1 MDSGFVLQ
9 HNLSVTSVPPI
20 ELKLFDGTSN
30 SVITQSLA
38 LPVLFPTGESM
49 TVDFYVTPLDPSCSV
64 VLGYNW
70 LTRYNP
76 LIDWVLGSILFRPRL
91 LGTKAPSPTSSARA
105 AQLSSQNPSV
115 SSGSVPRVSIIGAAA
130 FARACKLP
138 GAQSF
143 RIHLSDSSVSAKSAS
158 VSDEPDLSHIPD
170 EYRDYADVFS
180 KAKADTLAPHRP
192 YDLQINLEEG
202 ASPPVGAVYS
212 LSQSELKSLR
222 DFIDEHVRIG
232 FIRPSNSPHG
242 APVLFVRKKD
252 GSLRLCVDFR
262 GLNKISKK
270 DRYPLPFISDLLS
283 TAGKARIYTTIDLRH
298 AYHLVRIAEG
308 DEWKT
313 AFRTRYGSFE
323 WLVMPF
329 GLSNAPASFQRFMND
344 IFSDL
349 LDVNVTCYLDDI
361 LIYSDDP
368 SEHRKH
374 VREVLRRLRKHG
386 LYARPDKCRFST
398 DSVEYLG
405 FVLSKEGLKM
415 DPSKVQTIQDWPE
428 PRKVKDIQSFLG
440 FANFYRR
447 FISDYSGIVVP
458 LTRLTRKGVAWNFT
472 DDARKS
478 FKALKS
484 AFTSAPVLTHWVPDR
499 PIIVETDASD
509 YALGAILSIQTDSG
523 EVHPVAFHSRTF
535 TAPELNY
542 DTHDKELLAIFEA
555 FRVWRHFLEGSG
567 TPVDVVTDHKNLEYF
582 STTKVLT
589 RRQARWSEYL
599 SQFNLIIRFRP
610 GRLGTKPDSLTRRWD
625 VYPKGG
631 NSDYAAVNPNNF
643 KPMFTQEQISVSLR
657 ATDLLEPVLRASVV
671 MDQEQLSSDILSAL
685 PDDPLYTAHLSEP
698 KPHWSVTPDGFLR
711 RDNLIYVPDSNDLRL
726 RVLRYKHD
734 HILSGH
740 PGQSKT
746 IDLIRRDYTWPGLRG
761 YVKHYI
767 KSCTTCMRSKP
778 QRHKPYGLLKQLPVP
793 ERPWNSISMD
803 FIETLPT
810 SSGCDSILVIVDRLS
825 KQGIFI
831 PTTIHC
837 TSEDLAVLFVMHV
850 FSKHGVPEHVTSD
863 RGSEFV
869 SRFFRSLGKA
879 LDMKLHFT
887 SGYHPEGDGQT
898 ERTNQTLEQYL
909 RIFCNYQQDNWFT
922 LLPLAE
928 FAYNNTPSATT
939 GVSPFFANK
948 GYHPNLTIHPE
959 RDLASSRAKDLVVD
973 LDELHQELKVQISEA
988 QLRYQGPADAKRI
1001 PAPDFTVG
1009 QQAFVKA
1016 KFFRTTRPSHKLSE
1030 KFLGP
1035 FEILAKAGSHSY
1047 TLRLPDTIRGVHPVF
1062 HVSMLEPAT
1071 PNEIPNRVQS
1081 PPPPVDVQGELEYE
1095 IAEVLDSKIDR
1106 RRSCKLLYLVRW
1118 LGYENTDEEFSW
1130 LPATELEHAKEL
1142 TSDFHSAYPDKPGP
1156 LSNL

>member
-1 MDSGFVLQ
+1 M
-9 HNLSVTSVPPI
+9 
-20 ELKLFDGTSN
+20 
-30 SVITQSLA
+30 
-38 LPVLFPTGESM
+38 
-49 TVDFYVTPLDPSCSV
+49 

-76 LIDWVLGSILFRPRL
+76 MIDWVLGRIIFRPQL
-91 LGTKAPSPTSSARA
+91 LDQSISTPTSTARA
-105 AQLSSQNPSV
+105 ASLPSQKASVSDETPEPSEPSV
-115 SSGSVPRVSIIGAAA
+115 SVPSISIIGAAA
-130 FARACKLP
+130 FMRACKLP
-138 GAQSF
+138 GSQCY
-143 RIHLSDSSVSAKSAS
+143 RIQLSDPTASAMSAS
-158 VSDEPDLSHIPD
+158 TSDDVPDLSEVPA
-170 EYRDYADVFS
+170 EYHDFADVFS
-180 KAKADTLAPHRP
+180 KSNAYTLAPHRP
-192 YDLQINLEEG
+192 YDLKIEIPEG
-202 ASPPVGAVYS
+202 TAPPVTPMYP
-212 LSQSELKSLR
+212 LSQLELQALH
-222 DFIDEHVRIG
+222 DFIEEHLRSG
-232 FIRPSNSPHG
+232 FIRSTSSPHG
-242 APVLFVRKKD
+242 APVLFAKKKD
-252 GSLRLCVDFR
+252 GGLRLCIDFR
-262 GLNKISKK
+262 GLNKITKK
-270 DRYPLPFISDLLS
+270 DRYPLPFISDLLT
-283 TAGKARIYTTIDLRH
+283 TAGKARVYTTLDIRH
-298 AYHLVRIAEG
+298 AYHMIRIAEG

-313 AFRTRYGSFE
+313 AFRTRYGTFE

-329 GLSNAPASFQRFMND
+329 GLTNAPAAFQRYMND

-349 LDVNVTCYLDDI
+349 LDVYVIIYLDDI

-368 SEHRKH
+368 SKHTEH
-374 VREVLRRLRKHG
+374 VREVLRRLRKNG
-386 LYARPDKCRFST
+386 LYARPDKCRFSSDT
-398 DSVEYLG
+398 VEYLG
-405 FVLSKEGLKM
+405 FILSKDGLKM

-428 PRKVKDIQSFLG
+428 PRKIKDIQSFLG
-440 FANFYRR
+440 FANFYCR
-447 FISDYSGIVVP
+447 FISEYSNIVVP
-458 LTRLTRKGVAWNFT
+458 LTRLTRKGIKWDFSDA
-472 DDARKS
+472 ARKAFQS
-478 FKALKS
+478 LKT
-484 AFTSAPVLTHWVPDR
+484 AFTTAPILTHWIPDK

-509 YALGAILSIQTDSG
+509 YALGAILSIQLDSG
-523 EVHPVAFHSRTF
+523 EIHPVAFHSRTF

-567 TPVDVVTDHKNLEYF
+567 IPIDVVTDHKNLEYF

-599 SQFNLIIRFRP
+599 SSFNLVIRFRP
-610 GRLGTKPDSLTRRWD
+610 GKLGTKPDSLTRRWD

-631 NSDYAAVNPNNF
+631 NSDYATVNPSNF
-643 KPMFTQEQISVSLR
+643 RPMFTQQQISTSLR
-657 ATDLLEPVLRASVV
+657 ATQLLVPVLRASEI
-671 MDQEQLSSDILSAL
+671 MDQEQLNTDILSAL
-685 PDDPLYTAHLSEP
+685 PEDPVYLAHQKDP
-698 KPHWSVTPDGFLR
+698 QDRWSVTPDGFLR
-711 RDNLIYVPDSNDLRL
+711 HDNLIYIPDTNDLRL
-726 RVLRYKHD
+726 RVLRNKHD
-734 HILSGH
+734 HILAGH
-740 PGQSKT
+740 PGQTKT
-746 IDLIRRDYTWPGLRG
+746 IEMIRRDYTWPGLRDF
-761 YVKHYI
+761 VKSYC
-767 KSCTTCMRSKP
+767 KSCTTCMRAKP
-778 QRHKPYGLLKQLPVP
+778 QRHKPYGLLKQLPIP

-825 KQGIFI
+825 KQSIFI
-831 PTTIHC
+831 PTTVHC
-837 TSEDLAVLFVMHV
+837 TSEDLAQIFIMHV
-850 FSKHGVPEHVTSD
+850 FSKHGVPSHVTSD

-909 RIFCNYQQDNWFT
+909 RIFCNYQQDNWHS

-948 GYHPNLTIHPE
+948 GYHPNLTVHPE

-973 LDELHQELKVQISEA
+973 LDELHQQLRKSIAEA
-988 QLRYQGPADAKRI
+988 QRRYQGPADARRQ
-1001 PAPDFTVG
+1001 PPPDFTVG

-1016 KFFRTTRPSHKLSE
+1016 KFFRTNRPSQKLSD
-1030 KFLGP
+1030 KYLGP
-1035 FEILAKAGSHSY
+1035 FEILAKAGSHSF

-1071 PNEIPNRVQS
+1071 PNEIPNRVQ
-1081 PPPPVDVQGELEYE
+1081 PPPQPIDVQGELEYE

-1142 TSDFHSAYPDKPGP
+1142 TADFHSAYPDKPGP
-1156 LSNL
+1156 QTNL

>member
-1 MDSGFVLQ
+1 MDSKFVRK
-9 HNLSVTSVPPI
+9 HNLSLTSVPPI
-20 ELKLFDGTSN
+20 KLKLFDGTSN
-30 SVITQSLA
+30 SIITQSLK
-38 LPVLFPTGESM
+38 LPVKFPSGESI
-49 TVDFYVTPLDPSCSV
+49 TLKLFVTPLDPSCSL

-76 LIDWVLGSILFRPRL
+76 LIDWVLGSIKFRSQL
-91 LGTKAPSPTSSARA
+91 LDPLTLTPMSSARS
-105 AQLSSQNPSV
+105 AQLPSQKPSV
-115 SSGSVPRVSIIGAAA
+115 STEPSPSDSAPRVSFINAAA
-130 FARACKLP
+130 YVRACKLP

-143 RIHLSDSSVSAKSAS
+143 RIHLSDSSVSGKASS
-158 VSDEPDLSHIPD
+158 VSDEVPDLVNIPK
-170 EYRDYADVFS
+170 EYHDFADVFS
-180 KAKADTLAPHRP
+180 KTKADTLAPHRP
-192 YDLQINLEEG
+192 YDLKINLEEG
-202 ASPPVGAVYS
+202 TSPPIGPMYS
-212 LSQSELKSLR
+212 LSQSELKALR

-232 FIRPSNSPHG
+232 FIRASSSPHG

-252 GSLRLCVDFR
+252 GTLRLCVDFR

-270 DRYPLPFISDLLS
+270 DRYPLPLISDLLS

-329 GLSNAPASFQRFMND
+329 GLTNAPAAFQRFMND

-349 LDVNVTCYLDDI
+349 LDVNVTVYIDDI

-368 SEHRKH
+368 TEHKKH

-386 LYARPDKCRFST
+386 LYARPDKCHFGV
-398 DSVEYLG
+398 DSIEYLG
-405 FVLSKEGLKM
+405 FILSKEGLKM
-415 DPSKVQTIQDWPE
+415 DQSKIQTIKDWPE
-428 PRKVKDIQSFLG
+428 PRKVKDVQSFLG

-447 FISDYSGIVVP
+447 FISEYSDIVVP
-458 LTRLTRKGVAWNFT
+458 LTRLTRKGTQWNFN

-478 FKALKS
+478 FEALKS
-484 AFTSAPVLTHWVPDR
+484 AFTSAPILTHWIPDR

-509 YALGAILSIQTDSG
+509 YALGAILSIETNSR
-523 EVHPVAFHSRTF
+523 EVHPVAFHSCTF
-535 TAPELNY
+535 SAPELNY

-555 FRVWRHFLEGSG
+555 FRVWRHFLEGSP

-582 STTKVLT
+582 CTTKVLT

-631 NSDYAAVNPNNF
+631 NSDYASVNPTNLR
-643 KPMFTQEQISVSLR
+643 PIFTQNQLINNLR
-657 ATDLLEPVLRASVV
+657 ATELYEPVLRATVI
-671 MDQEQLSSDILSAL
+671 MDQEQLNKDILLAL
-685 PDDPLYTAHLSEP
+685 PNDPLFLSQTSDP
-698 KPHWSVTPDGFLR
+698 KPRWSVTSDGFLR
-711 RDNLIYVPDSNDLRL
+711 HDNLIYIPDSNDLRL

-740 PGQSKT
+740 PGQNKT
-746 IDLIRRDYTWPGLRG
+746 VELIRRDYTWPGLREF
-761 YVKHYI
+761 VKKYC

-778 QRHKPYGLLKQLPVP
+778 QRHKPYGLLKQLPIP

-825 KQGIFI
+825 KQSIFI

-837 TSEDLAVLFVMHV
+837 TSEDLAIIFITHV
-850 FSKHGVPEHVTSD
+850 FSKHGVPQHVTSD

-879 LDMKLHFT
+879 LDMTLHFT

-909 RIFCNYQQDNWFT
+909 RIFCNYQQDNWYT

-939 GVSPFFANK
+939 GISPFFANK

-959 RDLASSRAKDLVVD
+959 CNLTSSRAKDLVVN
-973 LDELHQELKVQISEA
+973 LDELHQELKVTIAEA
-988 QLRYQGPADAKRI
+988 QCCYQGPADA
-1001 PAPDFTVG
+1001 
-1009 QQAFVKA
+1009 
-1016 KFFRTTRPSHKLSE
+1016 
-1030 KFLGP
+1030 
-1035 FEILAKAGSHSY
+1035 
-1047 TLRLPDTIRGVHPVF
+1047 
-1062 HVSMLEPAT
+1062 
-1071 PNEIPNRVQS
+1071 
-1081 PPPPVDVQGELEYE
+1081 
-1095 IAEVLDSKIDR
+1095 
-1106 RRSCKLLYLVRW
+1106 
-1118 LGYENTDEEFSW
+1118 
-1130 LPATELEHAKEL
+1130 
-1142 TSDFHSAYPDKPGP
+1142 
-1156 LSNL
+1156 